1 MRHSLTAICSS
12 LSTMNHASPAT
23 ATSSGHC
30 NRATPSH
37 SPRFRAIG
45 LEGLHDVLCDNDKE
59 REGRGIIDEAER
71 DGRGAAS
78 EWRFE
83 LADAPTWQVR
93 GMRSAPILL
102 ATCIALLA
110 AAWAWPA
117 HAEVSGQ
124 ARVVDGDSLEIG
136 GARIRLFGIDAPE
149 RGQSCQEGGELWI
162 CGGLARLRLEE
173 RISQRRVVC
182 VEKDRDRYGRIVAVC
197 RAGGKDLNAW
207 MVSEGWALAYRRY
220 SEAYV
225 DEEAGAKAA
234 RVGVWRGDFV
244 PPWDWRRGKRLP
256 PIAAQDTRRSAA
268 NRGNCHIKGNVS
280 YNRSMR
286 IYHMP
291 GDRDYSRTRI
301 DPSRGERWFCS
312 EAEARAAGWRRADRR
327 LATRD
332 TRVESRSRGGCRIKG
347 NISRHE
353 RIYHVPGGHYYGRT
367 RIDTSKG
374 ERWFCSEAQARSAGW
389 RRSRR

>member
-1 MRHSLTAICSS
+1 MQPGDTVAF
-12 LSTMNHASPAT
+12 
-23 ATSSGHC
+23 G
-30 NRATPSH
+30 
-37 SPRFRAIG
+37 FRAIG

-78 EWRFE
+78 ERRLE

-102 ATCIALLA
+102 ATCIALSA

-197 RAGGKDLNAW
+197 RAGGEDLNAW

-286 IYHMP
+286 IFHMP

-312 EAEARAAGWRRADRR
+312 EAEARAAGWRRAGRL

-347 NISRHE
+347 NISRHG

-389 RRSRR
+389 RRSQR